1 MKDKPFI
8 MILGIAQDGGIP
20 HAGCGKLCC
29 QKSWS
34 NLSKRKLVTCL
45 AIIDPISKQRW
56 LIDATPDIKFQI
68 NNLHAVSESNKIL
81 DGIFLTHGHVG
92 HYTGLLQLEKAVLNT
107 FEIPVF
113 VMPKLKRFI
122 ESNQPWSNLATS
134 QNINLIKLTDQSKI
148 VLNERISIIPFLVPH
163 RAEYSE
169 TVGFQILGSN
179 KKIIFIPDIDSWDSM
194 DTSIENLIFE
204 NDLLFLDGTFFDGK
218 ELPNRDIS
226 KVPHP
231 LISQSIKRF
240 KTLPKRQKTKIK
252 FIHFNHTNKVR
263 DSKSTEHKQL
273 MNSGLGLA
281 KEGMKIIL

>member
-1 MKDKPFI
+1 

-56 LIDATPDIKFQI
+56 IIDATPDIKFQLS
-68 NNLHAVSESNKIL
+68 NLHSVSDSDKTL

-122 ESNQPWSNLATS
+122 ESNQPWSNLVTS
-134 QNINLIKLTDQSKI
+134 QNINLIKLIDQSKI

-169 TVGFQILGSN
+169 TVGFQILGPN
-179 KKIIFIPDIDSWDSM
+179 KKIVFIPDIDSWDNM
-194 DTSIENLIFE
+194 NTSIENLIFE
-204 NDLLFLDGTFFDGK
+204 NDLLFLDGTFFDGS
-218 ELPNRDIS
+218 ELPNRDMS

-240 KTLPKRQKTKIK
+240 RTLPKKQKTKIK
-252 FIHFNHTNKVR
+252 FIHFNHTNRVC
-263 DSKSTEHKQL
+263 DSKSTEYKQL
-273 MNSGLGLA
+273 VDSGLSLS
-281 KEGMKIIL
+281 KEGMKIII

>member
-1 MKDKPFI
+1 

-29 QKSWS
+29 QKSWDS
-34 NLSKRKLVTCL
+34 LQKRKLVTCL

-56 LIDATPDIKFQI
+56 IIDATPDLKFQI
-68 NNLHAVSESNKIL
+68 NSLHSISESNNIL

-107 FEIPVF
+107 FNVPVF
-113 VMPKLKRFI
+113 AMPKLKRFI
-122 ESNQPWSNLATS
+122 ISNEPWSS
-134 QNINLIKLTDQSKI
+134 LIKFRNIKIVKLLNQSKI

-169 TVGFQILGSN
+169 TVGFQILGPR
-179 KKIIFIPDIDSWDSM
+179 KKIIFIPDIDLWSVM
-194 DTSIENLIFE
+194 TVHIENLISE
-204 NDLLFLDGTFFDGK
+204 NDVLFLDGTFFNEK
-218 ELPNRDIS
+218 ELPNRDMS

-240 KTLPKRQKTKIK
+240 KVLSKRQKSKIK
-252 FIHFNHTNKVR
+252 FIHFNHTNRVLNDK
-263 DSKSTEHKQL
+263 SKEYKQL
-273 MNSGLGLA
+273 LSSGLGLA
-281 KEGMKIIL
+281 REGMKIIL